1 MLQAIGRWTGVPLSL
16 QGPALLVGL
25 GHGATHWIAAFF
37 YLLLPFMGRDLGLS
51 YADTGLLVAVFHL
64 SALVANFGSGLLVD
78 LSGRRIVFQIASLI
92 IGAVALLAYRWS
104 VDYLSIA
111 VLVALIGASNNL
123 WHPPAIA
130 YLSSMY
136 PNNRGYALAVHALCA
151 NLGDTVAPLVA
162 GTLLVVL
169 TWQQTAS
176 LVALPVFV
184 ITAILLWVLLPRDR
198 VDRLGGGRS
207 MP

>member
-92 IGAVALLAYRWS
+92 IGAVALLAYRFGLLTICRLPCSWHSS
-104 VDYLSIA
+104 VRQITYGILRRSPTCHRCIRTI
-111 VLVALIGASNNL
+111 VVMHWLCMPVRQSWG
-123 WHPPAIA
+123 H
-130 YLSSMY
+130 
-136 PNNRGYALAVHALCA
+136 RG
-151 NLGDTVAPLVA
+151 
-162 GTLLVVL
+162 
-169 TWQQTAS
+169 TA
-176 LVALPVFV
+176 
-184 ITAILLWVLLPRDR
+184 
-198 VDRLGGGRS
+198 GGRYAAGCTHLAADS
-207 MP
+207 LAGRTARICHHCNSPLGAVATGSC